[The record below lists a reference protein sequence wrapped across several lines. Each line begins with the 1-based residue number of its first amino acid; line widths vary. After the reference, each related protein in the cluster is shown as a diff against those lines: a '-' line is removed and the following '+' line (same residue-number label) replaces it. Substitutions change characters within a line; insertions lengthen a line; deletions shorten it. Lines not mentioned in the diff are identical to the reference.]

1 MKKWLRTEW
10 EKLAPMTGKQ
20 RLEYIWEYYKLPLI
34 AIAVLIV
41 FTVSMIQNSMYRKKE
56 LLISGIFINTTTTE
70 EGYAFVKEDY
80 WAHCGGDS
88 ETRSELIEV
97 RNISYN
103 AEQPTAMDVNAVM
116 TVDAMIAAGDLDYII
131 CDLTAAEFYGRQEYC
146 IDVAQKLSGGN
157 WSLLQTETGSTAID
171 LTGSRLEQEFGLYA
185 APSYILFPVTAPDW
199 NRYEQFLNYL
209 FA

>member
-10 EKLAPMTGKQ
+10 EKLAPMTWKQ
-20 RLEYIWEYYKLPLI
+20 RWEYIWEYYKLALI
-34 AIAVLIV
+34 AAAVLIV
-41 FTVSMIQNSMYRKKE
+41 FTVSMVRSGLYQQKK

-80 WAHCGGDS
+80 WTHCGADS

-103 AEQPTAMDVNAVM
+103 AEQPTAMDANAVM
-116 TVDAMIAAGDLDYII
+116 TVDAMIAVGDLDYII
-131 CDLTAAEFYGRQEYC
+131 CDRTAAEFYGRQEYC
-146 IDVAQKLSGGN
+146 HDLAQKLPAGN
-157 WSLLQTETGSTAID
+157 WNLLQTDTGFTAID
-171 LTGSRLEQEFGLYA
+171 LTGSRLEREYGLYA
-185 APSYILFPVTAPDW
+185 QPSYILFPVTAPDW
-199 NRYEQFLNYL
+199 NRCERFLNYL